1 MAAAAAFAAH
11 GLGLDPVAGDWP
23 PLQADAVEQLL
34 HGFANIGTL
43 RALSWHSPRPFSAAC
58 LVQTSA
64 APLFVKR
71 HHRQVRQA
79 SWLHEEHRFMRHLRE
94 HGAPVAQVFNDRH
107 GASAIALGDWTYEV
121 HAVAEGLDL
130 YRDALS
136 WSAFHHEQHA
146 HAAGQALA
154 RLHLGAS
161 AYSAPARRTP
171 VLLANFRLL
180 GQVDPLAA
188 IDAELGQNPAL
199 AAYLGQR
206 DWRAELQPL
215 LFWHQRLQ
223 PLLAAQPPLWT
234 HNDWH
239 ASNLLW
245 SADRAEAEV
254 SSVLDFGLAD
264 RTFALF
270 DLATAVERNSIPW
283 LDLDGG
289 GRAVADLNA
298 VDALLAGYHRIK
310 PLSAHDLR
318 TLSALLPLVHVDF
331 ALAEVAYFDS
341 VVGSRASADIAYHAY
356 LLGHA
361 RWFAAEQGQELLEH
375 LARLTPATLHRG

>member
-1 MAAAAAFAAH
+1 MAGAAAFAAH

-23 PLQADAVEQLL
+23 QLQADAVEQLL

-71 HHRQVRQA
+71 HHRQVRQPA
-79 SWLHEEHRFMRHLRE
+79 WLREEHRFMQHLRE
-94 HGAPVAQVFNDRH
+94 HGAPVARVLSDRQ

-121 HAVAEGLDL
+121 HAVAEGHDL

-136 WSAFHHEQHA
+136 WSAFDHEQHA
-146 HAAGQALA
+146 FAAGQALA
-154 RLHLGAS
+154 RLHLGART
-161 AYSAPARRTP
+161 YSAPARHTP
-171 VLLANFRLL
+171 VLLANFRLF
-180 GQVDPLAA
+180 GQADPLAA
-188 IDAELGQNPAL
+188 VEAALGANPAL
-199 AAYLGQR
+199 AAYLDQR
-206 DWRAELQPL
+206 DWRADLQPL
-215 LFWHQRLQ
+215 LPWQRSLQ
-223 PLLAAQPPLWT
+223 PLLATQPPLWT

-245 SADRAEAEV
+245 SSDGPQAEV

-270 DLATAVERNSIPW
+270 DLATAVERNGIPW
-283 LDLDGG
+283 LDLDHGG
-289 GRAVADLNA
+289 TAVAALNA
-298 VDALLAGYHRIK
+298 VDALLAGYHQIK
-310 PLSAHDLR
+310 PLAAHDLL
-318 TLSALLPLVHVDF
+318 TLTALLPLVHVDF
-331 ALAEVAYFDS
+331 ALAEVAYFDG

-361 RWFAAEQGQELLEH
+361 RWFAGEQGQNLLEH